1 MTVVTINRP
10 DTAALL
16 DSCEKWARRY
26 VVLSAEQC
34 TVIAAWI
41 LHTWAIDAAECTPY
55 LHITAPE
62 KGCGKSRLL
71 ETLEPV
77 VCRPCKTGGMSAAAL
92 VRTVDAESP
101 TLLLDEF
108 DAALGSDKEYS
119 EALRGILNEG
129 FRRGGNFRK
138 VEGKNHQLRVFQV
151 FGAKAIAGIGRIPD
165 TVASRSIV
173 IEMRRKTPAESVE
186 PFRQREVRAAS
197 RPLAESL
204 QAWASSERLYL
215 LREARP
221 LLPHE
226 LNDRQKDITEP
237 LLAIADL
244 AGGEWPKR
252 LRQALV
258 VLFGSTASDDDSI
271 GVMLLRDIR
280 SIFEECEG
288 GGPKQKG
295 MHSADLAAALC
306 QLEGRP
312 WAEWAKGR
320 GMDANRLAKQLKKYG
335 ISPQSIRLDG
345 GNQKGYWRDSFLDA
359 WVRYCLPS
367 ASSATLAVTAVTTRM
382 DTDQT
387 HASRPVTQPSPDHA
401 AVTRE
406 PASTQGCDAVTP
418 VTALAGREKHDAL
431 MFEGEL

>member
-1 MTVVTINRP
+1 MTAAISRLP

-16 DSCEKWARRY
+16 ESCQRWARRY

-41 LHTWAIDAAECTPY
+41 LHTWAIEAAECTPY

-92 VRTVDAESP
+92 VRTVDAETP

-165 TVASRSIV
+165 TVASRSII
-173 IEMRRKTPAESVE
+173 IEMRRKTPAENVE
-186 PFRQREVRAAS
+186 PLRQREVRAAS

-204 QAWASSERLYL
+204 RAWATSERIQR

-221 LLPHE
+221 LLPNE
-226 LNDRQKDITEP
+226 LNDRQKDISEP

-244 AGGEWPKR
+244 AGGEWPDR

-258 VLFGSTASDDDSI
+258 VLFGSAGSEDDSY
-271 GVMLLRDIR
+271 GVMLLWDIR
-280 SIFEECEG
+280 SIFEEREG
-288 GGPKQKG
+288 DRPTQKG

-306 QLEGRP
+306 LREGRP

-320 GMDANRLAKQLKKYG
+320 GMDANRMAKQLKKYG

-345 GNQKGYWRDSFLDA
+345 GNQKGYWRDSFEDA
-359 WVRYCLPS
+359 WVRYCPL
-367 ASSATLAVTAVTTRM
+367 
-382 DTDQT
+382 Q
-387 HASRPVTQPSPDHA
+387 RPAQ
-401 AVTRE
+401 
-406 PASTQGCDAVTP
+406 
-418 VTALAGREKHDAL
+418 
-431 MFEGEL
+431 F